1 MKELELKILFKDN
14 NAYLTLDKPLTF
26 EQVSLSDIPVIAK
39 MKGFKTP
46 AYWTVKVINYS
57 EFEKRI
63 FCEII
68 SYHVG
73 DTNFNNYPKQ
83 LSDKLNDIEIV
94 TFRSIDTYGL
104 LKTLNGGAGATFT
117 PAKPVSS
124 DRQHYSQSEP
134 IVKQPVKQSINETFF
149 VPFKNVCFKLGGV
162 SFDKKF
168 KEYNQ
173 TIELTI
179 PNYDIRE
186 EFDAVKNYFANV
198 LKTKKIQVT
207 ANIEITDNEITSINV
222 KSPEIDKIDK
232 QIIDNVKFEFVK
244 STMKKKPNI
253 EIDKSLFT
261 MDEYFDTFADEKFQS
276 NTFYKNDKELFEDLL
291 QISNTKHYKH
301 LRFLSSKHSHE
312 IMKLRFVH
320 KPFSFIFLIQ
330 GDRNYHII
338 WETLDT
344 EEATYVWHIDKDIKI
359 LKLTLQKIEDI
370 INVIKVQGKT
380 AYLNSAD
387 EPFRRIYH
395 DYSELVD
402 GFVKWK
408 GELENIL
415 T

>member
-1 MKELELKILFKDN
+1 MKGLELKILFKDN

-46 AYWTVKVINYS
+46 AYWTLKVLNHS
-57 EFEKRI
+57 ELEKRI

-73 DTNFNNYPKQ
+73 DTNINNYPKQ
-83 LSDKLNDIEIV
+83 LLDKLNNIEIV
-94 TFRSIDTYGL
+94 TFKGIDTGGL
-104 LKTLNGGAGATFT
+104 LKTLYGGVGATIT
-117 PAKPVSS
+117 AKSVFS
-124 DRQHYSQSEP
+124 DRQEP
-134 IVKQPVKQSINETFF
+134 IVRQPFKQSINETFF
-149 VPFKNVCFKLGGV
+149 VPLKDVRFKLGGV

-168 KEYNQ
+168 KEYKQ

-207 ANIEITDNEITSINV
+207 ANIEITDNEITSKSA

-244 STMKKKPNI
+244 STKKKKLNV

-261 MDEYFDTFADEKFQS
+261 MDEYFNTFADEKFQS
-276 NTFYKNDKELFEDLL
+276 NTFHKNDKEFFEDLL

-301 LRFLSSKHSHE
+301 LRFLSSKHSYE

-344 EEATYVWHIDKDIKI
+344 EEATYIWHIDKDIKV
-359 LKLTLQKIEDI
+359 LQLTLRKIEDI

-387 EPFRRIYH
+387 EPFRRIFH
-395 DYSELVD
+395 DYSALVD

>member
-1 MKELELKILFKDN
+1 MKGLELKIRFKDN
-14 NAYLTLDKPLTF
+14 NAYLTLDKSLTF
-26 EQVSLSDIPVIAK
+26 EQVDMPDIARV
-39 MKGFKTP
+39 KGFKTP
-46 AYWTVKVINYS
+46 AYWTVRVINYS
-57 EFEKRI
+57 ELEKRI

-73 DTNFNNYPKQ
+73 DTNFNNYPHQ
-83 LSDKLNDIEIV
+83 LLDKLNDIEIV
-94 TFRSIDTYGL
+94 TFRNIDTEGL
-104 LKTLNGGAGATFT
+104 LRTLNGGDT
-117 PAKPVSS
+117 AKSAFS
-124 DRQHYSQSEP
+124 DRHYYQSKP
-134 IVKQPVKQSINETFF
+134 IVRQPFKQFINEIFF
-149 VPFKNVCFKLGGV
+149 VPLKDVRFKLGGV

-168 KEYNQ
+168 KEYKQ
-173 TIELTI
+173 VIELTI
-179 PNYDIRE
+179 PNDNIRE

-198 LKTKKIQVT
+198 LNTKKIQVT

-222 KSPEIDKIDK
+222 KSPEIDKIGK
-232 QIIDNVKFEFVK
+232 QIIDNVRLEYVK
-244 STMKKKPNI
+244 STMKKKLNV

-261 MDEYFDTFADEKFQS
+261 MDDYFNTFAGEQFQS
-276 NTFYKNDKELFEDLL
+276 NTFYKNDKDFFEDLL
-291 QISNTKHYKH
+291 QISNTKHYRH

-320 KPFSFIFLIQ
+320 KPFSFVFLIQ
-330 GDRNYHII
+330 GDKNYHII
-338 WETLDT
+338 WETFDT
-344 EEATYVWHIDKDIKI
+344 EEATYIWHIEKDIKV

-370 INVIKVQGKT
+370 INIIKVQGKT

-408 GELENIL
+408 GELESIL